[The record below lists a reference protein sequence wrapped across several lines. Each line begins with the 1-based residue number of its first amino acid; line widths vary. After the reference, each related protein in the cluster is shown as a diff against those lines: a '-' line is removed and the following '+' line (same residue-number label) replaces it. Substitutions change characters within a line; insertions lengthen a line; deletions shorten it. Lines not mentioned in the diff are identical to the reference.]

1 MKIRSQL
8 AYLFAV
14 IVASLLL
21 GFSIGIYYLS
31 DGYRKNE
38 FSERLREKAVTT
50 ARLLFEANQQISPQT
65 LKLINEQD
73 VSVLDNENITVYD
86 ENQTIIYKSDLIPLK
101 LNNKILAQLK
111 HKNELLIREGDREI
125 IYFQQKEKNKTITVI
140 VSAIDTY
147 GITKLNFLMIIL
159 FFGWALSVIIIII
172 TGWIFAGNALAPIS
186 DVIHQVEQIDFTT
199 LDKRVKAGNEKDE
212 IAQLAETFNRM
223 LVRLQKSFYIQK
235 SFVANASHELRTPL
249 TIIRGQVEVTLMHER
264 NSDEYKNILNSVLED
279 VKEMSELANEL
290 LDMAQA
296 SSDISTLPFKTARI
310 DELILQSKSDLIK
323 KKPNY
328 NIIVNFIEAP
338 DDEKFFELSVDERLL
353 KNAFIN
359 LMENGCKFSADHQ
372 VQVKIFFR
380 EKNIILK
387 FSDNGLGISD
397 TDLLFIFEPFFRS
410 ENVKAIPGHGIG
422 LPLTKKIIDLH
433 GGEIEIQSV
442 LNEGTTFTILL
453 PRISNLVE
461 DIYSKTLEI

>member
-1 MKIRSQL
+1 MKIRNKI

-50 ARLLFEANQQISPQT
+50 ARLLFEANQQITPQT

-73 VSVLDNENITVYD
+73 ISVLDNEDITVYD
-86 ENQTIIYKSDLIPLK
+86 ENLSIIYKSNTEPLK
-101 LNNKILAQLK
+101 ITKKVLNTLK
-111 HKNELLIREGDREI
+111 KKRELLTSEGDREI
-125 IYFQQKEKNKTITVI
+125 IYFQQKEKNQTTTVI

-147 GITKLNFLMIIL
+147 GITKLKFLLLIL
-159 FFGWALSVIIIII
+159 FFGWAISVIIIII
-172 TGWIFAGNALAPIS
+172 TGWVFAGKALAPIS
-186 DVIHQVEQIDFTT
+186 DVIHQVEQINFST

-212 IAQLAETFNRM
+212 IAQLADTFNRM
-223 LVRLQKSFYIQK
+223 LVRLQNSFYIQK

-249 TIIRGQVEVTLMHER
+249 TIIRGQLEVALMHHRDLE
-264 NSDEYKNILNSVLED
+264 EYKNILTSVLDD
-279 VKEMSELANEL
+279 VIEMGELANEL

-296 SSDISTLPFKTARI
+296 SSDISILPFKTARI

-328 NIIVNFIEAP
+328 NIIVHFPEAP
-338 DDEKFFELSVDERLL
+338 DDEKFFELKVDDRLL

-359 LMENGCKFSADHQ
+359 IIENGCKFSSGHE
-372 VQVKIFFR
+372 VMVKIFFR
-380 EKNIILK
+380 EKNIVLK
-387 FSDNGLGISD
+387 FSDRGIGISD
-397 TDLLFIFEPFFRS
+397 KDLPFIFEPFFRS
-410 ENVKAIPGHGIG
+410 ENVKSIPGHGIG
-422 LPLTKKIIDLH
+422 LPLTKKIIELH
-433 GGEIEIQSV
+433 GGDIDVQSV
-442 LNEGTTFTILL
+442 TNEGTTFTITL
-453 PRISNLVE
+453 PRPGALDESIIPS
-461 DIYSKTLEI
+461 